1 MVDQVQ
7 RGLKPVQ
14 SALDA
19 FVRALHGTIPHIMK
33 IRDKLFL
40 GFGLY
45 IFLAAILGF
54 FPYKELRSISTR
66 LVLVETA
73 DDITNTILEVRRYEK
88 NFLLFRDDES
98 LEELKKY
105 LAKLKNSISA
115 IQTEIVLEIGSDNYT
130 MMKAAIAEYEQLVT
144 VIAGNF
150 TAQGEQEVLVRK
162 RGREAERAVSGAEF
176 QSLLVLRRYEKNVML
191 YKNKEAY
198 DVFKRTY
205 DVSQLGFHPEISHY
219 QSLMTILY
227 NLYEAEKK
235 SLDKMRLTAREIQAF
250 TQNLSKKE
258 RSDIATK
265 IKMSINLQLLALA
278 LIVVVGIVINIKL
291 ATSIATPIRTLEKI
305 SRKIADG
312 DFSEHIEVKGKDELA
327 SLETAFN
334 QMEDRLKN
342 ALWSLEHT
350 IEKLREKQAQ
360 LVEAE
365 KLALVGKLAAG
376 IAHEINN
383 PLTSVLT
390 FSNLMLEQCP
400 PGDPRHDKLKL
411 MARETNRARTIVRQ
425 LQNFGR
431 DIVIKPEKININ
443 QPVSE
448 IADSLVAQDAFKG
461 IQLDMKLGENLPD
474 IHADPAQI
482 GQVVMNMLLNAIH
495 SITLPGRIEIITRL
509 HENAVEIVFADT
521 GAGIPEENIHKIFDP
536 FFSTKDATKGTGLG
550 LAVSYGIIKKHG
562 GDIEVSSETGKGTTF
577 MVRLPIN
584 GQV

>member
-1 MVDQVQ
+1 
-7 RGLKPVQ
+7 
-14 SALDA
+14 
-19 FVRALHGTIPHIMK
+19 MK

-40 GFGLY
+40 SFGLY
-45 IFLAAILGF
+45 ILLAVILGF
-54 FPYKELRSISTR
+54 FAYKDLRTISTK

-88 NFLLFRDDES
+88 NFLLFKDSES
-98 LEELKKY
+98 LAELQKY
-105 LAKLKNSISA
+105 LGVLKNSIAA

-130 MMKAAIAEYEQLVT
+130 MMKAAIAEYERLVT
-144 VIAGNF
+144 AIAENF
-150 TAQGEQEVLVRK
+150 TTQEEQEALVRK
-162 RGREAERAVSGAEF
+162 RGQQTELAVTGAEL

-191 YKNKEAY
+191 YRNKEVY

-205 DVSQLGFHPEISHY
+205 DASPLSSHSEVEHY
-219 QSLMTILY
+219 QATVARLY
-227 NLYEAEKK
+227 DLYEAEKQ
-235 SLDKMRLTAREIQAF
+235 SLDKMRLKAREIQAF

-258 RSDIATK
+258 RADIATT
-265 IKMSINLQLLALA
+265 IKMSINLQVLALA

-305 SRKIADG
+305 SRKIAEG
-312 DFSEHIEVKGKDELA
+312 DFSEHIEVKGKDELS

-400 PGDPRHDKLKL
+400 PDDPRHDKLKL

-425 LQNFGR
+425 LLNFGR
-431 DIVIKPEKININ
+431 ETVIKPEKININ
-443 QPVSE
+443 QPVTE

-461 IQLDMKLGENLPD
+461 IGLEMKLGDNLPEVN
-474 IHADPAQI
+474 ADPAQI
-482 GQVVMNMLLNAIH
+482 GQVVMNLLLNAIH
-495 SITLPGRIEIITRL
+495 SITPPGRIEVVTRRI
-509 HENAVEIVFADT
+509 ENSVEIVFKDT

-536 FFSTKDATKGTGLG
+536 FFTTKDATKGTGLG

-562 GDIEVSSETGKGTTF
+562 GEIEVASTVGKGTTF
-577 MVRLPIN
+577 IVRLPIY
-584 GQV
+584 G

>member
-1 MVDQVQ
+1 
-7 RGLKPVQ
+7 
-14 SALDA
+14 
-19 FVRALHGTIPHIMK
+19 MK

-40 GFGLY
+40 SFGLY
-45 IFLAAILGF
+45 ILLAVILGF
-54 FPYKELRSISTR
+54 FAYKELRTISTK

-88 NFLLFRDDES
+88 NFLLFKDSES
-98 LEELKKY
+98 LAELQKY
-105 LAKLKNSISA
+105 LGVLKNSIAA

-130 MMKAAIAEYEQLVT
+130 MMKAAIAEYERLVT
-144 VIAGNF
+144 AIAANF
-150 TAQGEQEVLVRK
+150 TTQEEQEALVRK
-162 RGREAERAVSGAEF
+162 RGQQTELAVTGAEL

-191 YKNKEAY
+191 YRNKEAY

-205 DVSQLGFHPEISHY
+205 DASPLSSHSEVERY
-219 QSLMTILY
+219 QTTVARLY
-227 NLYEAEKK
+227 DLYEAEKQ
-235 SLDKMRLTAREIQAF
+235 SLDKMRLKAREIQAF

-258 RSDIATK
+258 RADIATT
-265 IKMSINLQLLALA
+265 IKMSINLQVLALA

-305 SRKIADG
+305 SRKIAEG
-312 DFSEHIEVKGKDELA
+312 DFSEHIEVKGKDELS

-411 MARETNRARTIVRQ
+411 MARETNRARNIVRQ
-425 LQNFGR
+425 LLNFGR
-431 DIVIKPEKININ
+431 ETVIKPEKININ

-461 IQLDMKLGENLPD
+461 IELHMKLGDNLPEVN
-474 IHADPAQI
+474 ADPAQI

-495 SITLPGRIEIITRL
+495 SITPPGRIEVVTRRI
-509 HENAVEIVFADT
+509 ENSVEIVFQDT

-536 FFSTKDATKGTGLG
+536 FFTTKDASKGTGLG

-562 GDIEVSSETGKGTTF
+562 GEIEVASTVGKGTIFT
-577 MVRLPIN
+577 VRLPIY
-584 GQV
+584 G

>member
-1 MVDQVQ
+1 
-7 RGLKPVQ
+7 
-14 SALDA
+14 
-19 FVRALHGTIPHIMK
+19 MK

-40 GFGLY
+40 SFGLY
-45 IFLAAILGF
+45 ILLAVILGF
-54 FPYKELRSISTR
+54 FAYKDLRTISTK

-88 NFLLFRDDES
+88 NFLLFKDSES
-98 LEELKKY
+98 LAELQKY
-105 LAKLKNSISA
+105 LGVLKNSIAA

-130 MMKAAIAEYEQLVT
+130 MMKAAIAEYERLVT
-144 VIAGNF
+144 AIAENY
-150 TAQGEQEVLVRK
+150 TTQEEQEALVRE
-162 RGREAERAVSGAEF
+162 RGQQTELAVTGAEL

-191 YKNKEAY
+191 YRNKEVY

-205 DVSQLGFHPEISHY
+205 DASPLSSHSEVEHY
-219 QSLMTILY
+219 QATVARLY
-227 NLYEAEKK
+227 DLYEEEKQ
-235 SLDKMRLTAREIQAF
+235 SLDKMRLKAREIQAF

-258 RSDIATK
+258 RADIATT
-265 IKMSINLQLLALA
+265 IKMSINLQVLALA

-305 SRKIADG
+305 SRKIAEG
-312 DFSEHIEVKGKDELA
+312 DFSEHIEVKGKDELS

-400 PGDPRHDKLKL
+400 PDDPRHDKLKL

-425 LQNFGR
+425 LLNFGR
-431 DIVIKPEKININ
+431 ETVIKPEKININ
-443 QPVSE
+443 QPVTE

-461 IQLDMKLGENLPD
+461 IGLEMKLGDNLPD
-474 IHADPAQI
+474 VNADPAQI
-482 GQVVMNMLLNAIH
+482 GQVVMNLLLNAIH
-495 SITLPGRIEIITRL
+495 SITPPGRIEVVTRRI
-509 HENAVEIVFADT
+509 ENSIEIVFKDT

-536 FFSTKDATKGTGLG
+536 FFTTKDASKGTGLG

-562 GDIEVSSETGKGTTF
+562 GEIEIASTVGKGSIF
-577 MVRLPIN
+577 IVRLPIY
-584 GQV
+584 G

>member
-1 MVDQVQ
+1 
-7 RGLKPVQ
+7 
-14 SALDA
+14 
-19 FVRALHGTIPHIMK
+19 MK
-33 IRDKLFL
+33 IRDKLFF

-45 IFLAAILGF
+45 IVLAAILGF
-54 FPYKELRSISTR
+54 FAYKELRTIGTR
-66 LVLVETA
+66 LTLVETA

-88 NFLLFRDDES
+88 NFLLFRDKDS
-98 LEELKKY
+98 FEELQKY
-105 LAKLKNSISA
+105 LGSFKSSILS
-115 IQTEIVLEIGSDNYT
+115 IQAEIVHEIGSDNYI
-130 MMKAAIAEYEQLVT
+130 MMKSAIAEYEGLIT
-144 VIAGNF
+144 AIAENF
-150 TAQGEQEVLVRK
+150 SAQKKQEALVRE
-162 RGREAERAVSGAEF
+162 RGRQTERAVTGGEL

-191 YKNKEAY
+191 YKNKQVY

-205 DVSQLGFHPEISHY
+205 EGSRLGSHPEVRHY
-219 QSLMTILY
+219 QTIVANLY
-227 NLYEAEKK
+227 GLYEAEKL
-235 SLDKMRLTAREIQAF
+235 SLDKMRLTAREIQTF

-258 RSDIATK
+258 RSDIATT
-265 IKMSINLQLLALA
+265 IRMSINLQVMALA
-278 LIVVVGIVINIKL
+278 LIVVAGTIINIKL
-291 ATSIATPIRTLEKI
+291 AKSIATPLRTLEKI
-305 SRKIADG
+305 SRKISEG

-400 PGDPRHDKLKL
+400 PSDPRHEKLKL

-425 LQNFGR
+425 LLNFGR
-431 DIVIKPEKININ
+431 ETVIKPEKININ
-443 QPVSE
+443 QPVTE

-461 IQLDMKLGENLPD
+461 IELELKLADNLPEVD
-474 IHADPAQI
+474 ADPAQI
-482 GQVVMNMLLNAIH
+482 GQVVMNLLLNSIHAI
-495 SITLPGRIEIITRL
+495 TPPGRIEVLTRL
-509 HENAVEIVFADT
+509 IGKYVELVFTDT
-521 GAGIPEENIHKIFDP
+521 GSGIPEEYLHKIFDP
-536 FFSTKDATKGTGLG
+536 FFTTKDASRGTGLG
-550 LAVSYGIIKKHG
+550 LAVSYGIMKKHG
-562 GDIEVSSETGKGTTF
+562 GDIEVMSEMGKGTTF
-577 MVRLPIN
+577 TVRLPIH

>member
-1 MVDQVQ
+1 
-7 RGLKPVQ
+7 
-14 SALDA
+14 
-19 FVRALHGTIPHIMK
+19 MK
-33 IRDKLFL
+33 IRDKLFFS
-40 GFGLY
+40 FGLY
-45 IFLAAILGF
+45 ILLAVILGF
-54 FPYKELRSISTR
+54 FAYKDLRTISTK

-88 NFLLFRDDES
+88 NFLLFKDSEN
-98 LEELKKY
+98 LAELQKY
-105 LAKLKNSISA
+105 LGVLKNSIAA

-130 MMKAAIAEYEQLVT
+130 MMKAAIAEYERLVT
-144 VIAGNF
+144 AIAENY
-150 TAQGEQEVLVRK
+150 TTQEEQEALVRK
-162 RGREAERAVSGAEF
+162 RGQQTELAVTGAEL

-191 YKNKEAY
+191 YRNKEVY

-205 DVSQLGFHPEISHY
+205 DASPLSSHSEVKHY
-219 QSLMTILY
+219 QATVARLY
-227 NLYEAEKK
+227 DLYEEEKQ
-235 SLDKMRLTAREIQAF
+235 SLDKMRLKAREIQAF

-258 RSDIATK
+258 RADIATT
-265 IKMSINLQLLALA
+265 IKMSINLQVLALA

-305 SRKIADG
+305 SRKIAEG
-312 DFSEHIEVKGKDELA
+312 DFSEHIEVKGKDELS

-400 PGDPRHDKLKL
+400 PDDPRHDKLKL

-425 LQNFGR
+425 LLNFGR
-431 DIVIKPEKININ
+431 ETVIKPEKININ
-443 QPVSE
+443 QPVTE

-461 IQLDMKLGENLPD
+461 IGLEMKLGDNLPD
-474 IHADPAQI
+474 VNADPAQI
-482 GQVVMNMLLNAIH
+482 GQVVMNLLLNAIH
-495 SITLPGRIEIITRL
+495 SITPPGRIEVVTRRI
-509 HENAVEIVFADT
+509 ENSIEIVFKDT

-536 FFSTKDATKGTGLG
+536 FFTTKDASKGTGLG

-562 GDIEVSSETGKGTTF
+562 GEIEIASTVGKGSIF
-577 MVRLPIN
+577 IVRLPIY
-584 GQV
+584 G

>member
-1 MVDQVQ
+1 
-7 RGLKPVQ
+7 
-14 SALDA
+14 
-19 FVRALHGTIPHIMK
+19 MK

-45 IFLAAILGF
+45 ILLAVLLGF
-54 FPYKELRSISTR
+54 FAYRDLRTISTKM
-66 LVLVETA
+66 VLVETA

-88 NFLLFRDDES
+88 NFLLFKDGES
-98 LEELKKY
+98 LAELQKY
-105 LAKLKNSISA
+105 LSVLKNSIAA

-130 MMKAAIAEYEQLVT
+130 IMKAAIAEYERLVT
-144 VIAGNF
+144 VIAENF
-150 TAQGEQEVLVRK
+150 TAQEEQETLFRK
-162 RGREAERAVSGAEF
+162 QGRETERAVTGAEL

-198 DVFKRTY
+198 DMFKRAY
-205 DVSQLGFHPEISHY
+205 DASQLYSHSEVRQY
-219 QSLMTILY
+219 QAIVTRLY
-227 NLYEAEKK
+227 NLYEEEKQ

-258 RSDIATK
+258 RADIATT
-265 IKMSINLQLLALA
+265 IKMAINLQVLALA

-305 SRKIADG
+305 SRKIAEG
-312 DFSEHIEVKGKDELA
+312 DFSEHIEVKGKDELS

-400 PGDPRHDKLKL
+400 PDDPRHDKLKL

-425 LQNFGR
+425 LLNFGR
-431 DIVIKPEKININ
+431 ETVIKPEKININ
-443 QPVSE
+443 EPVSE

-461 IQLDMKLGENLPD
+461 IDLSMNLGANLTD
-474 IHADPAQI
+474 VYADPAQI
-482 GQVVMNMLLNAIH
+482 GQVVMNILLNAIH
-495 SITLPGRIEIITRL
+495 SITPPGRIEVSTRMSGKI
-509 HENAVEIVFADT
+509 VEIVFSDT
-521 GAGIPEENIHKIFDP
+521 GAGVPAEHVHKIFDP
-536 FFSTKDATKGTGLG
+536 FFTTKDASKGTGLG

-562 GDIEVSSETGKGTTF
+562 GEIEVASTVGKGSTF
-577 MVRLPIN
+577 IVRLPIY
-584 GQV
+584 G